1 MPVLTTYPGVYI
13 EEIPSGVR
21 TITGVATSI
30 TAFIGRAA
38 RGPVNESVSINSFAE
53 FERIFGGLQEQFLM
67 SYAVRDFYSNGGSQ
81 AIIVRLIHPNFAT
94 DADFLSAF
102 AAAQNVTDAATNAAL
117 VAGATAN
124 DVKTAADTAN
134 TNIQNSAASP
144 GAKTAAQ
151 TVATAVDNAVTAGA
165 TLDDVKTATASA
177 LAAAQSV
184 ATAATNAGSVPGA
197 TVNDVK
203 TAADAAN
210 TAIQTGSASQPVKD
224 AAQAIADAVD
234 TAAAVAGATV
244 DDVTAAATAAVAAA
258 KTVADAAIGAGSAT
272 DAKTAADN
280 ANTNIQSGTASAQTK
295 AAAQKIADAVSAA
308 VTTGATLDDVVAA
321 AKRALADAV
330 PSSARLQLPTS
341 GADFLVLEAANEGS
355 WGNNLRA
362 RVDYDDLDNV
372 GDRFAP
378 LTAGDLFNLTIRDM
392 NAGVT
397 ERFLSVTVKDSPRG
411 VDRMLENGSNL
422 ARVRDALPASRPKET
437 DDQTPPLTDA
447 DKKIVPFSND
457 DTPGK
462 RSVAV
467 AADDQ
472 GSDGTELD
480 RNDFTGPN
488 LQDNKRGL
496 YALEK
501 ADLFNLLC
509 IPPQDRGGNTV
520 KEIYQDA
527 LPYCNQRRAMLI
539 VDSPAEWSQNPE
551 QAAANAKAGLSDL
564 NLAGEQA
571 RNAALF
577 FPRVIQPDPLR
588 NGQLDTFVPCGIIA
602 GVMARTDG
610 TRGVWKAPAGID
622 AALNGIQALEVNLTD
637 AENGTLNPVGINCLR
652 FFPVAGRVVWGSRTL
667 RGADQLGDE
676 YKYIPVRRLALFLE
690 ETLYRST
697 QWVVFEPN
705 DEPLWSQ
712 IRLNIGAFMHDLFRQ
727 GAFQGDTPQKAYF
740 VKCDSET
747 TTPTDI
753 DHGIVNILVGFAPLK
768 PAEFVVIKIQQIAGQ
783 LAT

>member
-21 TITGVATSI
+21 TITGVATSN

-38 RGPVNESVSINSFAE
+38 RGPTNEPITINSFAD
-53 FERIFGGLQEQFLM
+53 FERQFGGLDADYLM

-102 AAAQNVTDAATNAAL
+102 AAAHTVTDAATTAASP
-117 VAGATAN
+117 GATAN
-124 DVKTAADTAN
+124 DVKTAADNAN
-134 TNIQNSAASP
+134 TTIQSSAGSP
-144 GAKTAAQ
+144 GAKNAAS

-165 TLDDVKTATASA
+165 TLTDVATEAAEA
-177 LAAAQSV
+177 LAAAQDV
-184 ATAATNAGSVPGA
+184 ANAATNAASVAGATVNNVQTAADTSNTAIQSGSASQQVKDSAKAIAVAVDTAAGVAGA
-197 TVNDVK
+197 TVNDV
-203 TAADAAN
+203 
-210 TAIQTGSASQPVKD
+210 
-224 AAQAIADAVD
+224 
-234 TAAAVAGATV
+234 TAAAS
-244 DDVTAAATAAVAAA
+244 AALTAA
-258 KTVADAAIGAGSAT
+258 KTVADAATGAGSAA
-272 DAKTAADN
+272 DAKTAADKAN
-280 ANTNIQSGTASAQTK
+280 ANIQSGTDSAETK
-295 AAAQKIADAVSAA
+295 AAAQKIADAVDA
-308 VTTGATLDDVVAA
+308 VVAA
-321 AKRALADAV
+321 GATVGDVIAAAKGALADAV
-330 PSSARLQLPTS
+330 PSSARLRLPTS
-341 GADFLVLEAANEGS
+341 GADFLVLEASNEGS
-355 WGNNLRA
+355 WGNALRA
-362 RVDYDDLDNV
+362 RVDYDDLDKV
-372 GDRFAP
+372 GDHFAP
-378 LTAGDLFNLTIRDM
+378 LMAGDLFNLTIHDM
-392 NAGVT
+392 NTGVT
-397 ERFLSVTVKDSPRG
+397 ERFLSVTVKDSPRR
-411 VDRMLENGSNL
+411 VDRMLENQSNL
-422 ARVRDALPASRPKET
+422 ARIGDALPASRPKET
-437 DDQTPPLTDA
+437 DDQTPPLSDA
-447 DKKIVPFSND
+447 DKKIVPFSSG
-457 DTPGK
+457 DTPAK

-467 AADDQ
+467 AADDL

-509 IPPQDRGGNTV
+509 IPPQNRGGNTV

-527 LPYCNQRRAMLI
+527 LPYCQQRRAMLI

-551 QAAANAKAGLSDL
+551 QAAANAKNGLSDL
-564 NLAGEQA
+564 NLVGDQA

-577 FPRVIQPDPLR
+577 FPRVIQQDPLR
-588 NGQLDTFVPCGIIA
+588 NGQLDTFVPCGMIA
-602 GVMARTDG
+602 GVMARTDA
-610 TRGVWKAPAGID
+610 TRGVWKAPAGVD

-637 AENGTLNPVGINCLR
+637 AENGILNPIGINCLR
-652 FFPVAGRVVWGSRTL
+652 FFQVAGRVVWGSRTL

-740 VKCDSET
+740 VKCDGET

-768 PAEFVVIKIQQIAGQ
+768 PAEFVIIKIQQIAGQ